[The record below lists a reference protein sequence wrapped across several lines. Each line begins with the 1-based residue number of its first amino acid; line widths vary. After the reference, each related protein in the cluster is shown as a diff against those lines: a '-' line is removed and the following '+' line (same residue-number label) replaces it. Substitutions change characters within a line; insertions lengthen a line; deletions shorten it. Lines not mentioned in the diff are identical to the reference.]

1 LLGGLHLNIRAWLAV
16 ATIVLIALT
25 GWMLFAGPR
34 LATGGTASTGGE
46 ARHAQLPPLPWQDDP
61 GSRPP
66 APPKASNVTEQ
77 PEPRSAPA
85 PVDPATG
92 MPAAS
97 AGTNGS
103 FTPPP
108 PGERKRIAV
117 ATHPPEGPNASERTA
132 LLLNNTALAPPAA
145 PDQVK
150 AAISAA
156 NLIVGQPYKLGGGH
170 ASWRSAGY
178 DCSGAVSYALAGA
191 GLINAPLS
199 SGQLMS
205 WGVPGPGRWLTVYAN
220 SGHAY
225 AVIAGLR
232 WDTVGD
238 ARGSGPRWHPFDA
251 YPRGFAARHFPG
263 L

>member
-1 LLGGLHLNIRAWLAV
+1 MNIRAWIAIV
-16 ATIVLIALT
+16 AIGLVAGV
-25 GWMLFAGPR
+25 GWMLFGR
-34 LATGGTASTGGE
+34 SKLATGGAATTAAKS
-46 ARHAQLPPLPWQDDP
+46 QLPPLPWQGEPD
-61 GSRPP
+61 SRPPEPP
-66 APPKASNVTEQ
+66 APPAA
-77 PEPRSAPA
+77 PEKPQASAPA
-85 PVDPATG
+85 PIDPVTG

-97 AGTNGS
+97 AGSNGS
-103 FTPPP
+103 FQPPP

-117 ATHPPEGPNASERTA
+117 ATHPAEGSDSAARSA
-132 LLLNNTALAPPAA
+132 ILLNDTALAPPAA
-145 PDQVK
+145 PDQIR

-156 NLIVGQPYKLGGGH
+156 NLIVRQPYKLGGGH

-191 GLINAPLS
+191 GLIGAPLA

-238 ARGSGPRWHPFDA
+238 AKGSGPRWHPFDA